1 MKQTKA
7 NKVWFVTGA
16 SRGFGVEV
24 AQAALKRGDFV
35 VATARNPQT
44 VIDALGDH
52 PNLLAVKLDVT
63 READAVAAAESAIS
77 RFGRI
82 DVLVNNAGY
91 GLLGAVE
98 EANAEEV
105 KAQFDTN
112 VFGLLHV
119 TRAVLPAMRK
129 QGSGHVINISSVGGY
144 VSYPGWGIY
153 CATKFAVE
161 ALSES
166 LSQELAPLG
175 IHSTVV
181 EPGFFRTDFLQ
192 SNSLA
197 NTQTRLDAYAKTV
210 GEMRGLMADV
220 NQKQPGDPKK
230 FAQAMLTL
238 ADSANPPQRL
248 AVGSDT
254 VQMVREKNA
263 LVESELKQWMAVS
276 VSTNHDDVKL
286 AA

>member
-24 AQAALKRGDFV
+24 TQAALKRGDFV

-44 VIDALGDH
+44 VIDAVGDH

-63 READAVAAAESAIS
+63 NEADVVQATQRATE

-98 EANAEEV
+98 EASADEV

-112 VFGLLHV
+112 VFGLLNV
-119 TRAVLPAMRK
+119 TRAVLPIMRK
-129 QGSGHVINISSVGGY
+129 QRSGHVINISSVGGY
-144 VSYPGWGIY
+144 ASYPGWGVY

-166 LSQELAPLG
+166 LFHELAPLG
-175 IHSTVV
+175 IHATTV
-181 EPGFFRTDFLQ
+181 EPGFFRTDFLH
-192 SNSLA
+192 SNSMA
-197 NTQTRLDAYAKTV
+197 DTQDRIEAYAETV
-210 GEMRGLMADV
+210 GEMRQLMAAA
-220 NQKQPGDPKK
+220 NHQQPGDPKK
-230 FAQAMLTL
+230 FAQALLTL
-238 ADSANPPQRL
+238 ADSTTPPQRL
-248 AVGSDT
+248 AVGTDT
-254 VQMVREKNA
+254 VDKIREKNRF
-263 LVESELKQWMAVS
+263 VEAELEQWMAVS
-276 VSTNHDDVKL
+276 VSTNHDDARLV
-286 AA
+286 A